1 MRFAHIT
8 NAIYRQPWNITPG
21 GWLSVHELLQSRL
34 AVDAENLDLSAFV
47 NPRPDLELD
56 SNGIAHIHVTG
67 VLGKNLSQIERSCGN
82 TGYEQLEA
90 EVADAVKA
98 EARGILL
105 HVNSPGGAATGNVE
119 TSRMLAGSGLPTVAW
134 VDELAASAAYAIAS
148 GATSIVAS
156 PSAQV
161 GSIGTI
167 LPLVDNSG
175 QWEKRGLKPAYITH
189 TGGDLKDATWPP
201 SFSEAHRE
209 HLQEM
214 VDDFFGQFR
223 DHVLTY
229 RDVPASAMRGQT
241 LLGARA
247 KDANLVDRIGSYSD
261 AYDELLAKVDTI
273 GSGK

>member
-47 NPRPDLELD
+47 NPRPDLEVD

-175 QWEKRGLKPAYITH
+175 QWEQRGLKPAYITH
-189 TGGDLKDATWPP
+189 SGGDLKDATWPP

>member
-47 NPRPDLELD
+47 NPRPDLEVD

-175 QWEKRGLKPAYITH
+175 QWEQRGLKPAYITH

-261 AYDELLAKVDTI
+261 AYDELLAKVDTM

>member
-8 NAIYRQPWNITPG
+8 NAVYRQPWNITPG

-34 AVDAENLDLSAFV
+34 AVDAENFDFSAFV
-47 NPRPDLELD
+47 NPRPDLEID
-56 SNGIAHIHVTG
+56 SNGIAHVHVAG

-90 EVADAVKA
+90 EIADAVKA
-98 EARGILL
+98 DAQGILL

-119 TSRMLAGSGLPTVAW
+119 TARLVANSGLPTIAW
-134 VDELAASAAYAIAS
+134 VDELAASAAYAIAA
-148 GATSIVAS
+148 GASAIVAS

-167 LPLVDNSG
+167 LPLVDTSG
-175 QWEKRGLKPAYITH
+175 QWEQRGWKPAYITH

-201 SFSEAHRE
+201 SFSDAHRE

-214 VDDFFGQFR
+214 VDDFFGQFKE
-223 DHVLTY
+223 HVLAH

-247 KDANLVDRIGSYSD
+247 KGASLVDRIGSYAE
-261 AYDELLAKVDTI
+261 AYDELLAKVDTAI
-273 GSGK
+273 SGK

>member
-8 NAIYRQPWNITPG
+8 NAVYRQPWNITPG

-47 NPRPDLELD
+47 NPRPDLEVD

-98 EARGILL
+98 NAQGILL

-119 TSRMLAGSGLPTVAW
+119 TSRMVAGSGLPTVAW

-148 GATSIVAS
+148 GATLIVAS

-167 LPLVDNSG
+167 
-175 QWEKRGLKPAYITH
+175 
-189 TGGDLKDATWPP
+189 PP
-201 SFSEAHRE
+201 SGGYFRAMGTAWTEARLHHPHRRRLKGRHMATE
-209 HLQEM
+209 
-214 VDDFFGQFR
+214 FF
-223 DHVLTY
+223 
-229 RDVPASAMRGQT
+229 RGSPRT
-241 LLGARA
+241 P
-247 KDANLVDRIGSYSD
+247 
-261 AYDELLAKVDTI
+261 
-273 GSGK
+273 SGNGR

>member
-47 NPRPDLELD
+47 NPRPDLEVD

-261 AYDELLAKVDTI
+261 AYDELLAKVDTM

>member
-8 NAIYRQPWNITPG
+8 DTVYRQPWHITPG

-34 AVDAENLDLSAFV
+34 AVDVENIDLSAFV
-47 NPRPDLELD
+47 NPRPDLEID
-56 SNGIAHIHVTG
+56 SSGIAHIHVAG

-82 TGYEQLEA
+82 TGYEQLQT
-90 EVADAVKA
+90 EVADAA
-98 EARGILL
+98 QSEARGILL
-105 HVNSPGGAATGNVE
+105 HVNSPGGAASGNVE
-119 TSRMLAGSGLPTVAW
+119 TARLIAESGLPTVAW

-167 LPLVDNSG
+167 LPLVDTSG
-175 QWEKRGLKPAYITH
+175 QWEQRGWKPAYITH

-223 DHVLTY
+223 DHVLAH

-241 LLGARA
+241 LLGDRA
-247 KDANLVDRIGSYSD
+247 QAANLVDRIGSYTE
-261 AYDELLAKVDTI
+261 AYDELLAKVDTA
-273 GSGK
+273 STSK

>member
-1 MRFAHIT
+1 MRFANIT
-8 NAIYRQPWNITPG
+8 NAVYRQPWNITPG
-21 GWLSVHELLQSRL
+21 AWLSVHELLQSRL

-47 NPRPDLELD
+47 NPRPDLEVD

-90 EVADAVKA
+90 EIADAVKA
-98 EARGILL
+98 DARGILL

-119 TSRMLAGSGLPTVAW
+119 TSRMVAGSGLPTVAW

-156 PSAQV
+156 PSAQI

-167 LPLVDNSG
+167 LPLVDTSG
-175 QWEKRGLKPAYITH
+175 QWEQRGLKPAYITH

-223 DHVLTY
+223 EHVLTH

-241 LLGARA
+241 LLGVRA
-247 KDANLVDRIGSYSD
+247 KAANLVDRIGAYSE
-261 AYDELLAKVDTI
+261 AYDELLAKVDTT

>member
-1 MRFAHIT
+1 MRFANIT
-8 NAIYRQPWNITPG
+8 NAVYRQPWNITPG

-47 NPRPDLELD
+47 NPRPDLEVD

-82 TGYEQLEA
+82 TGYEQLET

-119 TSRMLAGSGLPTVAW
+119 TSRMVAGSGLPTVAW

-148 GATSIVAS
+148 GATLIVVS

-167 LPLVDNSG
+167 LPLVDTSG
-175 QWEKRGLKPAYITH
+175 QWEQRGLKPAYITH

-223 DHVLTY
+223 EHVQTH
-229 RDVPASAMRGQT
+229 RDVQASAMRGQT
-241 LLGARA
+241 LLGTRA
-247 KDANLVDRIGSYSD
+247 KAANLVDRIGSYSE
-261 AYDELLAKVDTI
+261 AYDQLLKHVNSI
-273 GSGK
+273 

>member
-47 NPRPDLELD
+47 NPRPDLEVD

-247 KDANLVDRIGSYSD
+247 KAVNIVDRIGSYAE